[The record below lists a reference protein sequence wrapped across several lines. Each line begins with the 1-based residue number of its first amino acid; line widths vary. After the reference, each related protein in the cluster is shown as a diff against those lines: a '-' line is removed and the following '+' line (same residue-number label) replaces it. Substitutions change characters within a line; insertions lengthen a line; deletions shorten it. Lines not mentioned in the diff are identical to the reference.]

1 MIAALLHGRTHLN
14 FQEFRQQNH
23 LTFFLHVLGVLELL
37 QPQVFQSEHQGAL
50 WDCLRSF
57 IRLLLVGAALR
68 ARALLSQLP
77 PPLPIQLLPLLPP
90 PWPGPWVGAPGIPA
104 GKQSPLAV
112 PGDQRLGRPPLL
124 RGLGKPLVFPNTM
137 GAQGCACAPAVP
149 LLSLWP

>member
-57 IRLLLVGAALR
+57 VRLLLVGAAC
-68 ARALLSQLP
+68 ACALLSQLP
-77 PPLPIQLLPLLPP
+77 PP

-137 GAQGCACAPAVP
+137 GAQGCVCAPAVP
-149 LLSLWP
+149 LLSLWPWGRGSLSARRS

>member
-68 ARALLSQLP
+68 AGARALLS
-77 PPLPIQLLPLLPP
+77 LLPP
-90 PWPGPWVGAPGIPA
+90 TLTPRPVQLSRCSHRPGQALGWDSWVPA
-104 GKQSPLAV
+104 GKQSPLAG
-112 PGDQRLGRPPLL
+112 PGDQR
-124 RGLGKPLVFPNTM
+124 
-137 GAQGCACAPAVP
+137 A
-149 LLSLWP
+149 